1 MSKSI
6 KELFN
11 ASKMYNKYL
20 QTIRIKVDNSNLD
33 DIDQIKNLNNF
44 KQFSDTAEQ
53 IYEEI
58 KNEWFYLNNNN
69 IRLFRLKNDSI
80 ETHKLNFIESYNA
93 LETIAKLYGF
103 DNWYIV
109 AKNKSSSSSSP
120 KLLSNNDTTNIMNN
134 I

>member
-33 DIDQIKNLNNF
+33 EIDQIKNLNNF

-80 ETHKLNFIESYNA
+80 ETHKLNFIENYNA

-109 AKNKSSSSSSP
+109 AKNKSSSTSSP
-120 KLLSNNDTTNIMNN
+120 KLLSNNDTTNLMNN